1 MDCVGLELQPEF
13 PSGSD
18 EGESK
23 FLYAWIASLW
33 IRESFA
39 KIVNWEFV
47 IMSMA
52 FESRTD
58 GSGGNS
64 QIQVKHF
71 ARDWLG

>member
-1 MDCVGLELQPEF
+1 MDCVGLEIWPEF
-13 PSGSD
+13 PVGSD

-23 FLYAWIASLW
+23 FLYAWIASLSV
-33 IRESFA
+33 RESSA
-39 KIVNWEFV
+39 TIVNEEFV

-52 FESRTD
+52 SERRTD

-71 ARDWLG
+71 VGDWLG